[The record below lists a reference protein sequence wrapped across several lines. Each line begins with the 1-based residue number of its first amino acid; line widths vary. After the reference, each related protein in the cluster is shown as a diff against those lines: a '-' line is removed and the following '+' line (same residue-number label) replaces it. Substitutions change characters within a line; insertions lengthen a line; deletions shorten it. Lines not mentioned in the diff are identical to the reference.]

1 MKEKYNDL
9 KLLLC
14 NLCSLVLLVEDSVYS
29 RVWSFGVLILKGL
42 HISILLITYIYFL
55 SISGVPFWWLME
67 TIWYLSPCLVIL
79 SDFLICFSDT
89 ELLRFRALKLLF
101 SPLRMEGLCLEN
113 AFPLF
118 QAELCMISFRKSS
131 PTRGTFLLCSPVAL
145 RSLPALCLSRHI
157 VLTCSHLLETLAWD
171 ELSHP
176 PSPSLAGENPAIR
189 QMISSSTPPH
199 PSQKAFLFLQEVFV
213 PFVMIL
219 SFILPVS
226 WAWNFSCPNS
236 LQVTLFCTL
245 WEKIAI
251 W

>member
-67 TIWYLSPCLVIL
+67 TIRYLSPCLVIL

-101 SPLRMEGLCLEN
+101 SPPHGG
-113 AFPLF
+113 PLPG
-118 QAELCMISFRKSS
+118 ER
-131 PTRGTFLLCSPVAL
+131 
-145 RSLPALCLSRHI
+145 LPSVSGWAVHDL
-157 VLTCSHLLETLAWD
+157 
-171 ELSHP
+171 
-176 PSPSLAGENPAIR
+176 
-189 QMISSSTPPH
+189 
-199 PSQKAFLFLQEVFV
+199 LQEVFYSGDLPPLLPSSSTQLASTLPTTSYCADAFTSLRNTRLGWTQPPTFSLPCWRKSRNKADDIFITSSSPISKGLLV
-213 PFVMIL
+213 SPRSVCPICND
-219 SFILPVS
+219 SFIHS
-226 WAWNFSCPNS
+226 SC
-236 LQVTLFCTL
+236 
-245 WEKIAI
+245 
-251 W
+251 